1 MKKTIALIYGGEGSE
16 RSISVLS
23 AKRVYS
29 FINKQKYNVI
39 PVFISPDGS
48 WYISGADPFGT
59 LPTAGGSPTYPVR
72 LHGVSGLLSGSGILP
87 VHAAVPI
94 LHGNFGEDGIIQGAL
109 DSAHI
114 RYVGCDTQSSA
125 ACADKAY
132 TKAIAESLFIKTA
145 RYIVERGADAK
156 ARERAGRLAEDKLG
170 FPVFIKPARLGSS
183 IGASA
188 AYSASDFD
196 SAFISAAKYGGG
208 VLIEEL
214 IDTAYEVECACLYD
228 GKRGVFSA
236 GGIIRTD
243 GRTYGFGEKYL
254 SKNSP
259 EISHG
264 TEYYPGKKEIEDI
277 SIILADRLGIRHFAR
292 FDFLVSRDGE
302 IYFNEINT
310 IPGMTDK
317 SLYPSLTEDMGY
329 AEGEFINL
337 LIDELTQ

>member
-1 MKKTIALIYGGEGSE
+1 MQKTVALIYGGEGCE

-23 AKRVYS
+23 AERIYS
-29 FINKQKYNVI
+29 FIDKQKYNVI
-39 PVFISPDGS
+39 PVFISHDGS
-48 WYISGADPFGT
+48 WYISGNDPFGK

-72 LHGVSGLLSGSGILP
+72 LHGTSGLLSGDGILP

-109 DSAHI
+109 DTAHI

-125 ACADKAY
+125 LAADKAY
-132 TKAIAESLFIKTA
+132 AKAVAESLSIKTA
-145 RYIVERGADAK
+145 KYTVERCGSAK
-156 ARERAGRLAEDKLG
+156 ARERAKRITEEKLG
-170 FPVFIKPARLGSS
+170 FPVFIKPIRLGSS

-188 AYSASDFD
+188 VRSAADFD
-196 SAFISAAKYGGG
+196 AAFISAAKYGGG
-208 VLIEEL
+208 VIIEEL
-214 IDTAYEVECACLYD
+214 IDVAYEVECACLYD

-236 GGIIRTD
+236 GGIIRTN
-243 GRTYGFGEKYL
+243 GETYGFEEKYL
-254 SKNSP
+254 SNRSP

-277 SIILADRLGIRHFAR
+277 SIILADAIGIRHFAR
-292 FDFLVSRDGE
+292 LDFLVSRDGE

-310 IPGMTDK
+310 IPGMTKK

-337 LIDELTQ
+337 LIDGLTQ